1 MPRVIVKCRYY
12 KGGSGKGLGGYMNY
26 IATREGVEKL
36 TDEQRSKPATD
47 SQIEL
52 IEGFLKDNPSIE
64 ASTET
69 CWRDSRRAFALLSRS
84 AVQ

>member
-36 TDEQRSKPATD
+36 PRDQRLKPETEA
-47 SQIEL
+47 QQEL
-52 IEGFLKDNPSIE
+52 IM
-64 ASTET
+64 
-69 CWRDSRRAFALLSRS
+69 
-84 AVQ
+84 